1 LISQSRGLGD
11 VYKRQTKLRCEVSTR
26 SAFKRRGMISDSM
39 MDKMEDWHSAGLP
52 LYVLEK
58 SSLDAEEFLENMDI
72 AIHVILAMGFSL
84 LSFCK
89 TATGF
94 MRGCSVDLVVARWPI
109 HPQFIPGWVNKQASR
124 CLKREYPRQISAYL
138 VFKDPLV
145 DPVDRPPHQQDHKRQ
160 TNG

>member
-1 LISQSRGLGD
+1 
-11 VYKRQTKLRCEVSTR
+11 
-26 SAFKRRGMISDSM
+26 MISDSM

-94 MRGCSVDLVVARWPI
+94 MRRYSVDLIVAR
-109 HPQFIPGWVNKQASR
+109 
-124 CLKREYPRQISAYL
+124 
-138 VFKDPLV
+138 
-145 DPVDRPPHQQDHKRQ
+145 
-160 TNG
+160 